1 MSTSDWIRERS
12 SLKDG
17 LETRTVTLEV
27 LEETYQEVLTVAR
40 ENGWSENEAPLVIL
54 ANGLAYLRGRQ
65 QIAELARNG
74 ADEHVL
80 EELNKTVRQLMQE
93 SSRYAVLKFKA
104 FRMSQDNEALEMHE
118 SALNAEN
125 LMLRNRIEEFREDEE
140 RLKTRIADLE
150 EQLEVLRLQL
160 QPSPEEPATR
170 PSAPSVVTGAAWKV
184 ERRRS
189 DEGEKGP
196 HTWAENLLPTVPF
209 RFQKYVDELLFDD
222 ERILLFVDRPPFK
235 PTTGKIA
242 SLLQRNREHEGLLM
256 ITDRMLLFMEDA
268 VPPTQGMIHW
278 GYRATLTAIERV
290 RDAAVTETENALL
303 LRLIFG
309 AGKKNRRVDVPFP
322 RSHARTLREAVS
334 LLKRFGQP
342 RRLLPRRIY
351 EDAPNWEP
359 HDVREA
365 LRAIRGREPGEQ
377 PERDRKVIEAS
388 CADGAVTV
396 EKCALSLEAGRK
408 IAAGSSAHVEIAD
421 VLSMDLIRA
430 LTKCSLTI
438 QYVAARTPR
447 EWEVWFNYPES
458 PPFVRAVSRLRHLM
472 GQPEVRGENAE
483 HATRR

>member
-1 MSTSDWIRERS
+1 M
-12 SLKDG
+12 
-17 LETRTVTLEV
+17 
-27 LEETYQEVLTVAR
+27 LEETYQDVLTLTR
-40 ENGWSENEAPLVIL
+40 ENGWPENEALLIVL

-74 ADEHVL
+74 VNEQVV

-125 LMLRNRIEEFREDEE
+125 LMLRNRLEESREDEE

-150 EQLEVLRLQL
+150 EQLEVLLLQL
-160 QPSPEEPATR
+160 QPSPEAPATR
-170 PSAPSVVTGAAWKV
+170 PRPPSVVSGAAWKV
-184 ERRRS
+184 ERRRA
-189 DEGEKGP
+189 DEDDRGP
-196 HTWAENLLPTVPF
+196 HTWAENLLPTIPF

-222 ERILLFVDRPPFK
+222 ERILFFVERPAFK
-235 PTTGKIA
+235 PKRGKFA
-242 SLLQRNREHEGLLM
+242 SLLQRQREHEGLLM
-256 ITDRMLLFMEDA
+256 VTDRMLLFMEDA

-290 RDAAVTETENALL
+290 RDAAIRETESALL
-303 LRLIFG
+303 LRIVFS
-309 AGKKNRRVDVPFP
+309 AGRKYRRVDVPFP
-322 RSHARTLREAVS
+322 RSHVRPLREAVS

-342 RRLLPRRIY
+342 RRLLPLRVY

-365 LRAIRGREPGEQ
+365 LRALRGREPGNQ

-388 CADGAVTV
+388 CADGAITV
-396 EKCALSLEAGRK
+396 AGPSELVLVVGAEEAK
-408 IAAGSSAHVEIAD
+408 VAIAD
-421 VLSMDLIRA
+421 VLSIDLIRA

-438 QYVAARTPR
+438 RYGAARTPQ
-447 EWEVWFNYPES
+447 EWEVWFDYPES
-458 PPFVRAVSRLRHLM
+458 PPFVRVVTRLRHLM
-472 GQPEVRGENAE
+472 GQPEFASNSSLEPAG
-483 HATRR
+483 HATRH